1 MKFFYSK
8 DSSGG
13 DPVLMVGKDLSSA
26 QLEALE
32 SCSERF
38 ARGELIT
45 GSKGLIF
52 QVEHDDLSDLD
63 IDDLQHDIQNYFS
76 RKVSALKSAR
86 VVTRVTSHTG
96 RWENGLSL

>member
-1 MKFFYSK
+1 
-8 DSSGG
+8 
-13 DPVLMVGKDLSSA
+13 MVGKDLSSA